1 MKKVEQLHALRKD
14 IIQYLDTTIKA
25 RERTIQQMRLTV
37 SKITNDDFFY
47 ANAEEG
53 NLEDTTNDKISSEN
67 PRLYMKKLGN

>member
-1 MKKVEQLHALRKD
+1 
-14 IIQYLDTTIKA
+14 
-25 RERTIQQMRLTV
+25 MRLTV

-53 NLEDTTNDKISSEN
+53 NFEDTTAISSEN